1 MVWREIEPLAV
12 GAEAQRLDF
21 GRAAQALLEQIVFEG
36 QERDSLD
43 GV

>member
-1 MVWREIEPLAV
+1 MARVEPLAV
-12 GAEAQRLDF
+12 GAKAQSLDF
-21 GRAAQALLEQIVFEG
+21 RSAAEALSEQIVFQG